1 MRDLDW
7 ETRLREK
14 GIRHLLEAS
23 NTFFDVHN
31 SGKVRK
37 IIDNNV
43 EQTHM
48 IVAHLIPDQTAA
60 ILTPLLML
68 ALVFTLDIYL
78 GIFFVIIV
86 FISLIIMKK
95 MMGETQFMDAYMK
108 KLDELNAGAVEYV
121 RSMPVVK
128 IFNAPV
134 IGFKKLYDSIIEYKE
149 MVYKYSMSCRIPYV
163 AFQWILNIFILSPVF
178 IALSMVSRGDSP
190 ALWSAKVLF
199 SLFLW
204 DCFFQI
210 L

>member
-1 MRDLDW
+1 
-7 ETRLREK
+7 
-14 GIRHLLEAS
+14 
-23 NTFFDVHN
+23 
-31 SGKVRK
+31 
-37 IIDNNV
+37 
-43 EQTHM
+43 M

-134 IGFKKLYDSIIEYKE
+134 IGFKNYMI
-149 MVYKYSMSCRIPYV
+149 
-163 AFQWILNIFILSPVF
+163 Q
-178 IALSMVSRGDSP
+178 
-190 ALWSAKVLF
+190 
-199 SLFLW
+199 
-204 DCFFQI
+204 
-210 L
+210 

>member
-1 MRDLDW
+1 
-7 ETRLREK
+7 
-14 GIRHLLEAS
+14 
-23 NTFFDVHN
+23 
-31 SGKVRK
+31 
-37 IIDNNV
+37 
-43 EQTHM
+43 M